1 MIRPRWARG
10 SRGHKGISPQAR
22 ERLRAIWATSP
33 LDSEYARLM
42 RRADETTAHL
52 ISDYQRR
59 QARQNAFFGGPPVP
73 PTLPPLNAPG
83 EGPHV
88 HVRLEAVAS
97 RYIEVMDKTRD
108 AVSQSAFE
116 TELRAVTTSVDER
129 IDIRKAAIELA
140 KLGVTSSDVA
150 RLIGNGH
157 RYEARR
163 AVEARSIV
171 DRMRAAADH
180 TLEQFG
186 ARLIQEIEAEG

>member
-10 SRGHKGISPQAR
+10 SRGHKGITPQAR
-22 ERLRAIWATSP
+22 EKLRAVWATPP

-42 RRADETTAHL
+42 RRADETTLHL
-52 ISDYQRR
+52 IRDYQRR
-59 QARQNAFFGGPPVP
+59 QARQSAYFGGPPIP
-73 PTLPPLNAPG
+73 PTLPPLKTPG
-83 EGPHV
+83 EDPHV
-88 HVRLEAVAS
+88 SVRLEAVTS
-97 RYIEVMDKTRD
+97 RYAEVMEKTSD

-116 TELRAVTTSVDER
+116 AELRAVTTSVGER

-157 RYEARR
+157 RYESRR
-163 AVEARSIV
+163 AVEARTIV

-186 ARLIQEIEAEG
+186 AHLIQEIEAEG

>member
-22 ERLRAIWATSP
+22 EQFRAIWATPP

-42 RRADETTAHL
+42 R
-52 ISDYQRR
+52 QVR
-59 QARQNAFFGGPPVP
+59 QGAYFGGPPVP

-88 HVRLEAVAS
+88 HVRLEASMS

-186 ARLIQEIEAEG
+186 ERLIQEIEAEG